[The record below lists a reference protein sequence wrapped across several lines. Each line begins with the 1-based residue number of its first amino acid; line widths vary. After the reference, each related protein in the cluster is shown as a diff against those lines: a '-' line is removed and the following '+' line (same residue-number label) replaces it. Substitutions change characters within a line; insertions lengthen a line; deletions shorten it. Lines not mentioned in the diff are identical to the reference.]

1 MKMLEVFVAYTKG
14 SSIAE
19 LEATLNGWDLEG
31 LEPVAIECG
40 LKKFEIT
47 RRVTAENLSLGDYIL
62 AELGCTPVEEDFA
75 ARAEKFLAEN
85 PAVGLV
91 ELPSGAD
98 VFVCR
103 KKVVDKWPTP
113 RTESYLKEHREAYQ
127 LKGFEATLC
136 PQIHY
141 RRLVGSLPF

>member
-1 MKMLEVFVAYTKG
+1 MLEVFIAYTKG
-14 SSIAE
+14 SNIAE
-19 LEATLNGWDLEG
+19 LETALNSWDREG

-40 LKKFEIT
+40 LKKFEII

-62 AELGCTPVEEDFA
+62 AEIGVAPVEEDFA
-75 ARAEKFLAEN
+75 ARAEKFLAEH

-91 ELPSGAD
+91 ELASGPD

-103 KKVVDKWPTP
+103 KKIVDKWPTP